1 MITDL
6 IVEYEKF
13 LFDCNSVQNEEI
25 LKVFINGEIILK
37 LIFIS
42 IPGICNI
49 LKFI

>member
-25 LKVFINGEIILK
+25 FKVFINGEIILS
-37 LIFIS
+37 LFLFQFPVYVTS
-42 IPGICNI
+42 
-49 LKFI
+49 